1 MNKIKGFKTVVFGA
15 LTAALALLSTPGIA
29 AWVAEY
35 LPFVGTAFGIA
46 VVWLRYLTN
55 SPMFRKE

>member
-1 MNKIKGFKTVVFGA
+1 MKGIKGFKTVAFGV
-15 LTAALALLSTPGIA
+15 LTAVLSLFSSPDMQ

-35 LPFVGTAFGIA
+35 LPFVGTALGVA

-55 SPMFRKE
+55 SPMFKKD